1 MFCAQVF
8 GFAVFILH
16 FLRGLIGVLGQA
28 RVFLRRGEG
37 VLHPTVIGCTVF
49 FFVLKILMIL
59 LKKRSNSVYIFF
71 GGGI

>member
-28 RVFLRRGEG
+28 RVFLAGVCGWFTSYCNRMYGDFFCFENSDVFAEKEG
-37 VLHPTVIGCTVF
+37 
-49 FFVLKILMIL
+49 
-59 LKKRSNSVYIFF
+59 
-71 GGGI
+71 